1 MGHTTMGQTLVICCT
16 PEALLTFFQSLHF
29 RANTIPNINLALFTG
44 MALPFAYSKV
54 VLLPLAA
61 ALIFLVVSNLGFLK
75 QNLNANTDQLIKSI
89 SEKDAKIESLQKV
102 IYSLR
107 QDYLEFSKSL
117 PSIPLVTDPQTSPP
131 LTWLSQSGSA
141 FSGRR
146 AVVPREGF
154 FQSHGSECPAADTS
168 VRKMPSSSVGQEC
181 WWILD
186 LDALKGLGYSANHQ
200 DKVRQML

>member
-1 MGHTTMGQTLVICCT
+1 MRQTRVIYCT
-16 PEALLTFFQSLHF
+16 PEALFICFQSLHF
-29 RANTIPNINLALFTG
+29 RPNKTPKINLGSFTR
-44 MALPFAYSKV
+44 MTFSFAGSKV

-61 ALIFLVVSNLGFLK
+61 ALIFLLSNLGFLK
-75 QNLNANTDQLIKSI
+75 QNLNANTDHLIKSI
-89 SEKDAKIESLQKV
+89 SNKDAEIESLQKV

-107 QDYLEFSKSL
+107 QDYVELSKNL
-117 PSIPLVTDPQTSPP
+117 PSNIHPVPQTSPP
-131 LTWLSQSGSA
+131 PTWLSQSGSA

-146 AVVPREGF
+146 AEVPREGY

-200 DKVRQML
+200 DKVTQML